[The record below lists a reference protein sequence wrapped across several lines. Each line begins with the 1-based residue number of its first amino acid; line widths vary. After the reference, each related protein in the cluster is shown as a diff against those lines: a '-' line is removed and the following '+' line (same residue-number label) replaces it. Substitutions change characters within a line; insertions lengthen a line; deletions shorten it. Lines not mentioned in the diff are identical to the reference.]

1 MSLVCRGI
9 RGATTAEANTKEA
22 IVEATLELLSE
33 LVQANSIDLEMVAAA
48 FLTTTQDLNA
58 EFPAVAARKAGWNKI
73 ALLCGHEMVVPDSM
87 QRCIRVLILLN
98 TEKKS
103 SEMVNL
109 YLRNAKNLRSHGVD

>member
-109 YLRNAKNLRSHGVD
+109 